1 MFLFILYSLL
11 LFVPLP
17 QNLTIMKKTL
27 LTLCA
32 VTAVIASY
40 AQGPNASGTYYKAAD
55 GKSGQELKTALHN
68 IIKEPEVTSY
78 NGLWEAYRLTDMTPD
93 GKVWDMYSD
102 LTSFTDPVTCSHSYS
117 KEGDG
122 LNREHSFPKSWFGGS
137 DKTLMYSDVQHVIP
151 TDGYVNMQR
160 SNYPYGEVYSPSYVS
175 HNSFSKLGPCA
186 EIGYTKKVFEPN
198 DEYKGDLAR
207 IYFYMATCYEDVITD
222 WYQLGQTDILTNNSY
237 KPYVNWHMQMLM
249 RWAKEDAVSDKEVE
263 RNHGCYR
270 VQGNRNPFID
280 YPGLEDYIWGD
291 KVGQPFN
298 YDVGGSGT
306 WDFQFKK
313 TQTIESGKRY
323 LIVAK
328 NTDKATQ
335 TDTLL
340 MMLPLKGYG
349 YMQKRPVTEEFD
361 IINYWTDKN
370 TFTFTAVNGGYTIQQ
385 EDGKYLCMTTR
396 DNGSYYYS
404 FSTSATMPEKAGVW
418 TVTPNADG
426 TCKIMNKDANCYVQ
440 YSTSYYTYGS
450 YPNNRGAMP
459 ALYVE
464 TDVTGIHSIENGEL
478 RIDNYDY
485 FNLSGQ
491 RVGKDYKGIVI
502 KNGKKYVQK

>member
-1 MFLFILYSLL
+1 MNKQVIK
-11 LFVPLP
+11 
-17 QNLTIMKKTL
+17 LTE
-27 LTLCA
+27 
-32 VTAVIASY
+32 
-40 AQGPNASGTYYKAAD
+40 QD
-55 GKSGQELKTALHN
+55 LHN

-102 LTSFTDPVTCSHSYS
+102 LTNFTDPVTCSHSYS

-222 WYQLGQTDILTNNSY
+222 WYLLGQTDILTNNSY

-280 YPGLEDYIWGD
+280 YPDLVEYIWGEKQGIAVD
-291 KVGQPFN
+291 FYTLPQSYGDAYDEHPSALSPSSAENAPARKEIRDGQVFIIRNSSIFTLLGQP
-298 YDVGGSGT
+298 
-306 WDFQFKK
+306 
-313 TQTIESGKRY
+313 IR
-323 LIVAK
+323 
-328 NTDKATQ
+328 
-335 TDTLL
+335 
-340 MMLPLKGYG
+340 
-349 YMQKRPVTEEFD
+349 
-361 IINYWTDKN
+361 
-370 TFTFTAVNGGYTIQQ
+370 
-385 EDGKYLCMTTR
+385 
-396 DNGSYYYS
+396 
-404 FSTSATMPEKAGVW
+404 
-418 TVTPNADG
+418 
-426 TCKIMNKDANCYVQ
+426 
-440 YSTSYYTYGS
+440 
-450 YPNNRGAMP
+450 
-459 ALYVE
+459 
-464 TDVTGIHSIENGEL
+464 
-478 RIDNYDY
+478 
-485 FNLSGQ
+485 
-491 RVGKDYKGIVI
+491 
-502 KNGKKYVQK
+502 